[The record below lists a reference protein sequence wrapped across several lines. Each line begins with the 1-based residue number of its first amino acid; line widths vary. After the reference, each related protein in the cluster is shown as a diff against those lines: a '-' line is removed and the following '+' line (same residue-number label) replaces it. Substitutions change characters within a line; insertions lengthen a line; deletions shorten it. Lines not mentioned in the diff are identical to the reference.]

1 VHNQYLKAMY
11 QNLEVDVLIGKTL
24 AKVENKDN
32 EQLLFTTTEG
42 DTFMMFHQQDCCE
55 CVMIDDIEGNLAD
68 LMGSPVLV
76 AEEITNSE
84 DTFGRDL
91 YESWTWTFYKFAT
104 AKGYITIK
112 WLGQSNGYYSESVD
126 FEKV

>member
-1 VHNQYLKAMY
+1 MHNQYLKAMY

-55 CVMIDDIEGNLAD
+55 SVMIDDIEGNLAD